1 MHAPASGPVFSQT
14 GCAASGQLGAPS
26 ATQPVQVCVVAEQ
39 TGVVPP
45 QSALP
50 RQATQTPP
58 PPVVSHSGA
67 LAAQWLVS
75 VGVQTAQAPVLRHT
89 GNFGSQSALERH
101 ARHVWSEVSQMGRV
115 PEQSA
120 LATQSTHALVA
131 VSHTCCATAHAPG
144 LPAAHGTHAPL
155 APHTG
160 ADTSHSLSSAQVRQ
174 ACVVPSH
181 TGVAPPQ
188 SADETHATQSPSV
201 ASHSAVAPEHA
212 VVFVVEQAPHAPL
225 GSQAVVAPPHSPSA
239 SQPRQTCV
247 TPSQTGLVA
256 VVH

>member
-26 ATQPVQVCVVAEQ
+26 ATQPAHVCVVAEH

-50 RQATQTPP
+50 RHATQTPP

-75 VGVQTAQAPVLRHT
+75 VGVQTAHAPVLRHT

-101 ARHVWSEVSQMGRV
+101 ARHTWSEVSQMGRV
-115 PEQSA
+115 PEQSV
-120 LATQSTHALVA
+120 LTTQSTHALVA
-131 VSHTCCATAHAPG
+131 VSHTCCATAQAPG
-144 LPAAHGTHAPL
+144 LPAAHGTHAPA
-155 APHTG
+155 APQTG
-160 ADTSHSLSSAQVRQ
+160 ADTSHSVSTAHARQ
-174 ACVVPSH
+174 LCVVPSH
-181 TGVAPPQ
+181 TGVAPAQ
-188 SADETHATQSPSV
+188 SADDTHATHTPSV
-201 ASHSAVAPEHA
+201 ASHSAVAPAHA
-212 VVFVVEQAPHAPL
+212 IVFVAEHAPHAPL
-225 GSQAVVAPPHSPSA
+225 GSQAAVVPPHSPSA
-239 SQPRQTCV
+239 SQPRHTCV
-247 TPSQTGLVA
+247 TPSHTGLVA